1 MSRSGAPGAADSGD
15 QRTPGTSPMV
25 KLRSTTPS
33 DDVSAMKFR
42 CMVVPFKKVAR
53 RLA

>member
-1 MSRSGAPGAADSGD
+1 MSRSGAPGAADAGD

-33 DDVSAMKFR
+33 SDVSAMKFS
-42 CMVVPFKKVAR
+42 CMVMPFERV
-53 RLA
+53 LA